1 MKVLKVGCNKKIL
14 EQNPQKSFQLFSER
28 ILKGVKRNQ
37 IIPTGSFAYE
47 LKDLGDVFSER
58 GQKNEMNKV
67 SKKLAET
74 LVSLKNNELASVVY
88 SFLVKFNVD
97 NPKLAEEIA
106 TNGLAVARRLKDDV
120 HIVARCH
127 DLRSIYKSNSSN
139 AEKMLKVMYEEKR
152 ALNNIVK
159 NYDGAKERF
168 NTISRDMKPKENY
181 EIMLGNLKLDI
192 AILLSEK
199 EPKTAIIELKEAREI
214 FEKLGN
220 QEKVI
225 GKINALLK
233 NLQ

>member
-1 MKVLKVGCNKKIL
+1 
-14 EQNPQKSFQLFSER
+14 
-28 ILKGVKRNQ
+28 
-37 IIPTGSFAYE
+37 
-47 LKDLGDVFSER
+47 
-58 GQKNEMNKV
+58 
-67 SKKLAET
+67 
-74 LVSLKNNELASVVY
+74 
-88 SFLVKFNVD
+88 
-97 NPKLAEEIA
+97 
-106 TNGLAVARRLKDDV
+106 
-120 HIVARCH
+120 
-127 DLRSIYKSNSSN
+127 
-139 AEKMLKVMYEEKR
+139 MLKVMYEEKR

-168 NTISRDMKPKENY
+168 NTISREMKPKENY

-214 FEKLGN
+214 FEQLGN